1 MEQKQN
7 GMENGSM
14 SFYEKNKEVME
25 ERYSEIIERIQTEI
39 SSEYQVKSIVARDGN
54 HALVVE
60 KDGETYRLNSAYR
73 PLSEAKKWAD
83 QYEFQNIDIN
93 IFMFGFGNGIFV
105 RELLRRAHKDANIF
119 LWEPDASIFH
129 VVVEEEDLSDIFA
142 DERLQFYIGKD
153 GLMELK
159 EALSYS
165 VGWHNIST
173 QIRCSHICYNKLYGD
188 EYNQFFDALDYTN
201 SMVKVK
207 RDTNVHFAHTAVT
220 NVIENLRY
228 IRKSNFITEFIGKIP
243 EGVPAIV
250 VAAGPSLDKNI
261 ELLRK
266 AKGKSL
272 IIATDTAVKILEAK
286 KIPYDCMVTIDPAK
300 PTWYLADYPGCKDV
314 PLFCNAES
322 EKDILKFHTGRKIWM
337 AGSVYIDNLY
347 NSLGLLFPQ
356 NNTGGSVATAGAMV
370 AYHLGLKN
378 IILIGQDL
386 AYTGEHTHAGGYDNH
401 VMNEEKFIEMVDG
414 IDGGKVKT
422 RGDWIVYRDWF
433 EEFIKEHDNVTVIDA
448 TEGGALIHGS
458 KVMTFQKAIDTYC
471 DGKEFLIDQFME
483 QLPATFDTLDYSIV
497 QEQIL
502 AMEKGFANIL
512 YKSKE
517 GKKSAEEFLEAGNK
531 LSAKKHDRLLKEI
544 RKANNFIERQAGYE
558 LLDMYTFELTLS
570 ELRDVNQITGNPI
583 VDEQNSVK
591 SALAIYDGFICAVEE
606 LSDTLKEALQEV

>member
-1 MEQKQN
+1 
-7 GMENGSM
+7 M
-14 SFYEKNKEVME
+14 SFYEKNKEAME
-25 ERYSEIIERIQTEI
+25 ERYSEIMERIEKEI
-39 SSEYQVKSIVARDGN
+39 SSEYHVKSIEARDGN

-60 KDGETYRLNSAYR
+60 KNGETYRLNSAYR
-73 PLSEAKKWAD
+73 PLAEAKKWAE

-105 RELLRRAHKDANIF
+105 RELLRRAHKDAKVF

-129 VVVEEEDLSDIFA
+129 VVMEEEDLSDIFQ
-142 DERLQFYIGKD
+142 DERLQFYIGEK
-153 GLMELK
+153 GLLELK
-159 EALSYS
+159 EALSYT

-173 QIRCSHICYNKLYGD
+173 QIRCSHICYNKIYGE

-228 IRKSNFITEFIGKIP
+228 IKKSNFITELIGEIP
-243 EGVPAIV
+243 EDIPAIV

-261 ELLRK
+261 ELLRE
-266 AKGKSL
+266 AKGKAL
-272 IIATDTAVKILEAK
+272 IIATDTAVKILEARG
-286 KIPYDCMVTIDPAK
+286 ISYDCMVTIDPAK
-300 PTWYLADYPGCKDV
+300 PTWYLSDYPGCKDV

-347 NSLGLLFPQ
+347 NSLGLLFPC
-356 NNTGGSVATAGAMV
+356 NNTGGSVATAATV
-370 AYHLGLKN
+370 LAYQLNLKN

-414 IDGGKVKT
+414 IDGGQVKT

-433 EEFIKEHDNVTVIDA
+433 EEFIKEHEDWNVIDA

-458 KVMTFQKAIDTYC
+458 KVMTLREAIDTYC
-471 DGKEFLIDQFME
+471 TGKEFSFEEFME
-483 QLPATFDTLDYSIV
+483 KLPATFDTLDYSIV
-497 QEQIL
+497 QKQVHS
-502 AMEKGFANIL
+502 MEKGFANIL

-558 LLDMYTFELTLS
+558 LLDMYTFELTLN
-570 ELRDVNQITGNPI
+570 ELRDVNQIIGNPVI
-583 VDEQNSVK
+583 DEQNSVK
-591 SALAIYDGFICAVEE
+591 SALAIYDGFIRAAEE
-606 LSDTLKEALQEV
+606 LSEPLKKALQEV